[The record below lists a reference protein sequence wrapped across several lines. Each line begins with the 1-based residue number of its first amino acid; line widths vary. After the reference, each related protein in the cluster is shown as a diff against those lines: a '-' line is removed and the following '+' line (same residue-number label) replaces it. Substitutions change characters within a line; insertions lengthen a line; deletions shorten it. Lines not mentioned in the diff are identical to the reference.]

1 MIVQGD
7 YVNMGNSNPI
17 AIIGGYDLIARSFFS
32 KAKLINKES
41 IFINVGNKNIQRK
54 GIYNYK
60 IFQLKRILDKLNQSN
75 IKNLLFIGKIFRP
88 NLSTFKKD
96 GEIERYIPLLM
107 NSYRHGDG
115 RVLVDILDI
124 FSQKGF
130 NVLSPYEVSKSFF
143 FTKHELND
151 VLTYDD
157 KNDAKKSFK
166 LLNHLSKYDNAQ
178 SAVIINGY
186 IIAIEAAE
194 GTDKLL
200 SRVISIRKS
209 LNQLKNK
216 AGIFT
221 KIPKRGQS
229 KLIDL
234 PVIGVKTLKLVNKAN
249 LNGIAIDPKFTI
261 VQNKSSFL
269 KYAQSNNLKIY
280 NIRNST
286 T

>member
-7 YVNMGNSNPI
+7 CVNMRNNHPI
-17 AIIGGYDLIARSFFS
+17 AVIGGYDLIARSFFS
-32 KAKLINKES
+32 KTKLINKES

-54 GIYNYK
+54 NIYNYK
-60 IFQLKRILDKLNQSN
+60 IFQLKKILDKLNQSN

-96 GEIERYIPLLM
+96 GEIERFIPLLM
-107 NSYRHGDG
+107 NSYRQGDG
-115 RVLVDILDI
+115 KVLVDILDI

-130 NVLSPYEVSKSFF
+130 NILSPYEVSKSFF
-143 FTKHELND
+143 FTKRDLNE
-151 VLTYDD
+151 VLTHDD
-157 KNDAKKSFK
+157 KIDAKKSFK
-166 LLNHLSKYDNAQ
+166 LLNELSKYDNAQ

-216 AGIFT
+216 AGIFA
-221 KIPKRGQS
+221 KIPKKGQS

-234 PVIGVKTLKLVNKAN
+234 PVIGVKTLKLVKKAN
-249 LNGIAIDPKFTI
+249 LNGIAIDPKFTL
-261 VQNKSSFL
+261 VQNRSIFL
-269 KYAQSNNLKIY
+269 KYAQINNLKIY